1 MKIVVSFSITKDD
14 GRPFISGEN
23 DLSEFEH
30 DRIKSEIAAMGDEVA
45 KYVALAKLESHG
57 SLSDD
62 AGPRDF
68 DPQDVPE

>member
-23 DLSEFEH
+23 DLSEFDE
-30 DRIKSEIAAMGDEVA
+30 DRIRSEIAALGIEVA
-45 KYVALAKLESHG
+45 KYVALGKLEFHG

-62 AGPRDF
+62 SGPRDF
-68 DPQDVPE
+68 DPQDILE